1 MKRIFSLI
9 LIVILTVSAFS
20 AAISVSAVNCSE
32 LQAAIYEANL
42 RLSESSKYTDMS
54 IAMLDAAYKNA
65 CEVYERAMIDMAD
78 QDEIDNETAT
88 LRDRIDNLS
97 LASGGGSSLSG
108 ADKTKLQAAITKAKT
123 FQKND
128 YDVTNTEWDMFQ
140 SKITTAESAAANEMY
155 TQSQIDSFAAV
166 LEAAIED
173 MEARKKFSV
182 DSETTANTGAAS
194 ESTLVT
200 DATAPRETTPPTEK
214 VTKVYPKMTEP
225 LSQGGFVYLGCD
237 ASIAISALAVVGII
251 GAAIAIKK
259 KED

>member
-9 LIVILTVSAFS
+9 LIIILAISMFS
-20 AAISVSAVNCSE
+20 VAISVSAANYSE
-32 LQAAIYEANL
+32 LESTLAEANEK
-42 RLSESSKYTDMS
+42 LSESSKYTGTS
-54 IAMLDAAYKNA
+54 IGMLQTAYDRA
-65 CEVYERAMIDMAD
+65 YEVYERAMIGMAD

-88 LRDRIDNLS
+88 LRDKIDSLS
-97 LASGGGSSLSG
+97 PASGGSSLTG
-108 ADKTKLQAAITKAKT
+108 ADKTRLQAAITKAKT

-140 SKITTAESAAANEMY
+140 SKITTAEAAASNEMY
-155 TQSQIDSFAAV
+155 TQAQINTFVTV

-200 DATAPRETTPPTEK
+200 EATAPRATNPPTEK